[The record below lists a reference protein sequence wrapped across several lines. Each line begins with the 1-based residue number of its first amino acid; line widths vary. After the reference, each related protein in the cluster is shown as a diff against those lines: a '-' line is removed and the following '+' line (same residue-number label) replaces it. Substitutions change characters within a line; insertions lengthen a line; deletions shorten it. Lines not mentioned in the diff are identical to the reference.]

1 MDPFVATHP
10 FLGLFN
16 LGPIGL
22 PELLVIFALVLLV
35 FGPRKLPEIAEAFG
49 KSITKFKSA
58 SKNATAEVQKEFDE
72 ARRAVE
78 SDDDAEV
85 PENHEKPEDREKP
98 PDREKPADRDHGD
111 STGP

>member
-1 MDPFVATHP
+1 MAP
-10 FLGLFN
+10 FLAFFN

-49 KSITKFKSA
+49 KSINKFKSA
-58 SKNATAEVQKEFDE
+58 TRSASDEVQKELDD

-78 SDDDAEV
+78 DDPPAKPRSDR
-85 PENHEKPEDREKP
+85 PS
-98 PDREKPADRDHGD
+98 D
-111 STGP
+111 S

>member
-58 SKNATAEVQKEFDE
+58 SKNATAEVQKELDE

-78 SDDDAEV
+78 SDDDTDPPKDGEDATDR
-85 PENHEKPEDREKP
+85 DRE
-98 PDREKPADRDHGD
+98 RGD
-111 STGP
+111 SAGP

>member
-1 MDPFVATHP
+1 MDQFLIGQPVPDVGAP

-58 SKNATAEVQKEFDE
+58 SKNASAEVQKELDE
-72 ARRAVE
+72 ARRAAE
-78 SDDDAEV
+78 GEPDADQ
-85 PENHEKPEDREKP
+85 PEDKP
-98 PDREKPADRDHGD
+98 RD
-111 STGP
+111 S